1 MAVSLRNRAAVAVI
15 VLWAAALG
23 WLGLRSLGQSDAAL
37 LSSRGSLRLAPNDAW
52 FRVEAGGVQFG
63 YAGITLDTLA
73 DGTYR
78 IREQLNLEL
87 PSDSALIRAIRSTD
101 YYLGSALGVD
111 SLVSRWTTQTGNLT
125 LRATVVDGD
134 WHLALRPGDTVTVA
148 NGTLVP
154 IEEDQVRQATVP
166 LAAVPLRLGLVG
178 ALAAGDGRSYAV
190 ADGWPPA
197 TRQVSVW
204 MGTDSMA
211 VFPDSS
217 DLDQATGRWVPATQD
232 TVTARSIRLTT
243 PGGPV
248 RMAVDR
254 RGTVVEIEHLL
265 GARWIREDFNI
276 ARFNFRNAIGPTG
289 STIREA
295 LPVVRPLVVSGIAAD
310 TSRETRRWQV
320 TRRDGS
326 PVDSLLFQELTGGR
340 QTALSR
346 GLMIVRSSSQ
356 TFRRR
361 GELGQTDPFIQ
372 SDDPVVI
379 ALADSLASLV
389 ESRDFAALTRALRR
403 RVRVDTLATLP
414 MDAAGALRT
423 GRARPDG
430 LARLAVALL
439 RHHGVA
445 AGYVVGIMPVGD
457 TLYSH
462 AWVELA
468 GRGNGSDTWN
478 PMTGIRASSGLV
490 RLARAGS
497 SHPDDLLPRVADVR
511 FTPVAEPTP
520 GGAAP

>member
-1 MAVSLRNRAAVAVI
+1 MAVSMRNRAAIAVI
-15 VLWAAALG
+15 VLWGAALG

-37 LSSRGSLRLAPNDAW
+37 LSSQASLRLAPNDAW

-87 PSDSALIRAIRSTD
+87 PTDSALIRAIRSTD

-125 LRATVVDGD
+125 LRALVADGN
-134 WHLALRPGDTVTVA
+134 WQLALRPGDTVTVA
-148 NGTLVP
+148 GGTLIP
-154 IEEDQVRQATVP
+154 IEDDQLRQSTVP

-178 ALAAGDGRSYAV
+178 ALAAGDGRTYAV

-197 TRQVSVW
+197 TRRVSVM
-204 MGTDSMA
+204 MGSDSVA
-211 VFPDSS
+211 VFADSS
-217 DLDQATGRWVPATQD
+217 DLDPATGRWVPATYD

-265 GARWIREDFNI
+265 GARWVREDFNI
-276 ARFNFRNAIGPTG
+276 ARFNFRNTIGPG
-289 STIREA
+289 GAAIRAA
-295 LPVVRPLVVSGIAAD
+295 LPVVRPLVGSGVAAD
-310 TSRETRRWQV
+310 TSRETRRWRV

-326 PVDSLLFQELTGGR
+326 PVDTVLLQELTGGR

-346 GLMIVRSSSQ
+346 GLMIVHSTSQ
-356 TFRRR
+356 TFRGRR
-361 GELGQTDPFIQ
+361 ELEQPDPFIQ
-372 SDDPVVI
+372 SDDSAVV
-379 ALADSLASLV
+379 ALADSLVNLI

-414 MDAAGALRT
+414 MDAASALRT

-430 LARLAVALL
+430 FARLAVALL
-439 RHHGVA
+439 RRHGVA

-462 AWVELA
+462 AWVEVA
-468 GRGNGSDTWN
+468 ARGSGSDTWN
-478 PMTGIRASSGLV
+478 PRTGTRASTGLI

-511 FTPVAEPTP
+511 FTPVSEPTP
-520 GGAAP
+520 GGEAP